1 MSLPDTPIG
10 GFANAKVS
18 EAEVIANFIRQA
30 PIRKS
35 DTLSQLKP
43 EVKAAVEAILNAE

>member
-1 MSLPDTPIG
+1 MTFQNKPIG
-10 GFANAKVS
+10 GFANAQASDAK
-18 EAEVIANFIRQA
+18 VIAKFIRQA

-43 EVKAAVEAILNAE
+43 QVRAAVEAILNAK